1 MDFLSSRPAEG
12 GERQKPAAA
21 QQRANLPA
29 ATLSLSLQYVPTTT
43 VLIWCVTVRPVPAAA
58 AVVVVVSP
66 PATHNTCAHSMRH
79 GERCNPTRARTEPDL
94 LYSSTWSSQ
103 VSSLFSGSR
112 SLTDTRRRD
121 ILFDGTWSPTATRR
135 FDQHSSWCLCLV
147 SIWPPTCTWKELEIH
162 HLLSCVRFLTV
173 GSNTH
178 KVYCVHAHQR

>member
-58 AVVVVVSP
+58 AAVVVLSP
-66 PATHNTCAHSMRH
+66 PATYSTCAHSMRH
-79 GERCNPTRARTEPDL
+79 GERCNPTRAPTEPDL

-112 SLTDTRRRD
+112 SLTNTRRRH

-135 FDQHSSWCLCLV
+135 FDQQSSWCLCLATNMHMKRAGNSSLTFMCQV
-147 SIWPPTCTWKELEIH
+147 LNR
-162 HLLSCVRFLTV
+162 RFQH
-173 GSNTH
+173 TH